1 MRVSKETAVLL
12 KDAGYDVACAA
23 RYDLEGELQ
32 EYEALLDH
40 NKYVSHGHSAPTL
53 HEAADWL
60 RSKGVHLGADWD
72 GDYWFWYITLL
83 DNSDSIVGG
92 NYDTHE
98 SAYEA
103 GIVHGLKYIK

>member
-12 KDAGYDVACAA
+12 KDAGYDVACS
-23 RYDLEGELQ
+23 
-32 EYEALLDH
+32 
-40 NKYVSHGHSAPTL
+40 NYVVDEKGDTLYLPTL

-60 RSKGVHLGADWD
+60 RSKGAHLGADWD

-92 NYDTHE
+92 NYDSHD